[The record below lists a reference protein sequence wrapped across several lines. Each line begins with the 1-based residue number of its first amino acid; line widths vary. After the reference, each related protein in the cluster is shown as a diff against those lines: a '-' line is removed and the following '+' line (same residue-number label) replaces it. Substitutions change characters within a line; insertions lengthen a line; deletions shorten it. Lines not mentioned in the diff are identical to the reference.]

1 MKLQSF
7 QYTPMGFRSPLYG
20 EQKTEPSPDTLI
32 IESWML
38 MLTDRGE
45 ATNSWDFRRKV
56 INRALDR
63 LRYLPDWLAAQD
75 GNSKLTKQM
84 RAFLEDTV
92 KFINTGK
99 RPMSLT
105 ARLACLATERSMDT
119 VPTFVQTRHTPSLKK
134 MLAIK
139 PEDYMW
145 HWLKHDGGFNDMVC
159 TLNVLFGDID
169 AGAHSTRNLY
179 S

>member
-20 EQKTEPSPDTLI
+20 EQKTEPVPDQLI
-32 IESWML
+32 MESWQQ

-45 ATNSWDFRRKV
+45 ATNAWAFRRKV

-63 LRYLPDWLAAQD
+63 LRYFPDWLAAQD
-75 GNSKLTKQM
+75 NNTKLSKQM

-92 KFINTGK
+92 TYINTGK

-105 ARLACLATERSMDT
+105 VRIACLATERSMDNI
-119 VPTFVQTRHTPSLKK
+119 PTFIPSRHTPSLRK
-134 MLAIK
+134 MLTVKA
-139 PEDYMW
+139 EDYMW

-169 AGAHSTRNLY
+169 AEAYSTRNL
-179 S
+179 SI

>member
-20 EQKTEPSPDTLI
+20 EQKTEPSPDPLI
-32 IESWML
+32 MEAWQT

-45 ATNSWDFRRKV
+45 ATNAWSFRRKV

-63 LRYLPDWLAAQD
+63 LRFLPDWLASQD
-75 GNSKLTKQM
+75 NNDKLTKQM
-84 RAFLEDTV
+84 RAFLVDTV
-92 KFINTGK
+92 TFINTGK

-105 ARLACLATERSMDT
+105 ARLACMATERSMENA
-119 VPTFVQTRHTPSLKK
+119 PAFIQTRHTPSLRK
-134 MLAIK
+134 MLAVN
-139 PEDYMW
+139 PDDYMW
-145 HWLKHDGGFNDMVC
+145 HWLKHEGGFNDMVC

-169 AGAHSTRNLY
+169 AGAYSTQNLC